1 MPAQGG
7 RRGAVVERLARGNA
21 AGLLYGG
28 VVAAASVAVVSS
40 HAERGLPV
48 LVGVSG
54 VLVTYWLAHV
64 YVQALTDRLAGTGP
78 GLTHH
83 LRRAFRHES
92 SVLVGGVPALVLF
105 SVEVLLGVPV
115 GTAGDVALWF
125 SVLLLA
131 AVGYL
136 AAHSAG
142 LRGRALAAETGV
154 AALFGVAA
162 VALKSLLH

>member
-1 MPAQGG
+1 MK
-7 RRGAVVERLARGNA
+7 RLARGNA

-48 LVGVSG
+48 VVGVAG

-64 YVQALTDRLAGTGP
+64 YVQALTDRLAGEGAGP

-92 SVLVGGVPALVLF
+92 SVLAGGVPALALF
-105 SVEVLLGVPV
+105 SLEVLLGVPV

-131 AVGYL
+131 SVGYL

-162 VALKSLLH
+162 VALKFLLH